1 MQVVKNPI
9 KTYCITL
16 LIFLAICVAYFFS
29 SLKDTNYHYVYVL
42 DDAYIHLAMA
52 KNFALYDVWGITKYK
67 FSSTSS
73 SPMFTFLIAVLI
85 KIFGN
90 HDWLPLAFNLVFSG
104 GIVFILNQ
112 FYSKI
117 FTSNLKVVAANMF
130 TLLFVTLHLQVLSG
144 MEHVFQ
150 VFVFLLNIFC
160 FYHLKDEK
168 WAKFG
173 FYFSLLLLG
182 LIRFESMFY
191 FVTLAFGFALLKN
204 WERSVLVLCCGFLPI
219 LAFCIFNHNQTGY
232 WFPNSVVVKG
242 TAIHFNENI
251 FSDILYI
258 IKDKLIFS
266 KSLYKIGFFPI
277 LITVWFLWKDRK
289 NGFSALISKNFL
301 MIVLSL
307 TFILHCMFAETR
319 YLFRYEAYFIAGF
332 SMVAFERISREFS
345 FNDFFK
351 LKTAALSVLLM
362 ANFSLMMYKTFV
374 SHQMLVFGSKN
385 IYEQQIQSAQF
396 LHTYYNDAKVVANDI
411 GAISYFTEIQL
422 LDVVGL
428 GSVETIPFNGSKVAF
443 DDRFK
448 NFLTKYTAQNNFQLA
463 IVYENWLNGQIP
475 VSWKKVAELSIDE
488 NLNAA
493 GKTVSIYSIDEK
505 GFVTLQENI
514 RNFNWNKN
522 VKVDIKSK
530 P

>member
-16 LIFLAICVAYFFS
+16 LLFLAICAAYFFS
-29 SLKDTNYHYVYVL
+29 SLKDTNCHYIYVL

-73 SPMFTFLIAVLI
+73 SPLFTFLIAVLI

-90 HDWLPLAFNLVFSG
+90 HDWLPLVFNVAFSG
-104 GIVFILNQ
+104 GIVFILNR

-117 FTSNLKVVAANMF
+117 FTSNAKVVAANMF

-150 VFVFLLNIFC
+150 VFIFLLNVFC

-204 WERSVLVLCCGFLPI
+204 WKRSVLVLCCGFLPI
-219 LAFCIFNHNQTGY
+219 LAFCVFNHNETGY

-242 TAIHFNENI
+242 TAIHFNENFFRELI
-251 FSDILYI
+251 SI
-258 IKDKLIFS
+258 IDYKLIRS
-266 KSLYKIGFFPI
+266 RSLYKIGLFPI
-277 LITVWFLWKDRK
+277 LISLWFVIKDKQMTFDAILKR
-289 NGFSALISKNFL
+289 NFML
-301 MIVLSL
+301 VILSL
-307 TFILHCMFAETR
+307 TFILHCLFAETKS
-319 YLFRYEAYFIAGF
+319 LFRYEAYILTGF
-332 SMVAFERISREFS
+332 SVAIFEKISREFS

-351 LKTAALSVLLM
+351 LKNVVLTSFLM
-362 ANFSLMMYKTFV
+362 ANFSLMVYKTFV

-411 GAISYFTEIQL
+411 GAISYFTDIQL

-428 GSVETIPFNGSKVAF
+428 GSVETIPFNGNEVVF
-443 DDRFK
+443 DERFK
-448 NFLTKYTAQNNFQLA
+448 NFLTKYTAQNKFQLA
-463 IVYENWLNGQIP
+463 IVYEHWLNGQIP
-475 VSWKKVAELSIDE
+475 DSWKKVAELSIDE

-493 GKTVSIYSIDEK
+493 GKMVSIYSIDEK
-505 GFVTLQENI
+505 GFITLQENI